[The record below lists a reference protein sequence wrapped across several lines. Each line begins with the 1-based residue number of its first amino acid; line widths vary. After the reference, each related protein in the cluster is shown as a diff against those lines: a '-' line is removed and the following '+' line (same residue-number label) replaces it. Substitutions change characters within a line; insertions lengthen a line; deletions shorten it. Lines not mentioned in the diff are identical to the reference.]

1 MMQPTFLQGVATPP
15 SQMPPKL
22 LEKRSSMVEFN
33 TAALPI
39 PSQVT
44 AVTPTDS
51 PRRWPSQL
59 PTHDWGYF
67 GEYEYLGPGTP
78 YTQKIEAGIQPR
90 NDLDA
95 IAQMHDSQYSW
106 TAQHTVPGTGLI
118 TSGIRGVADY
128 GAGAAMVNAS
138 INPWSDLTM
147 KDRVLAFGAGQGL
160 MFQGILRLSPP
171 TMLGAWMLDKILY

>member
-15 SQMPPKL
+15 TQMPPKML
-22 LEKRSSMVEFN
+22 KDTSTAVEFN
-33 TAALPI
+33 TAGI
-39 PSQVT
+39 PVPPDLDTS
-44 AVTPTDS
+44 S
-51 PRRWPSQL
+51 PSQL
-59 PTHDWGYF
+59 PTHDWGIF

-106 TAQHTVPGTGLI
+106 TAQHTLPGGAMV

-128 GAGAAMVNAS
+128 GAGAAMMTAA

-147 KDRVLAFGAGQGL
+147 KDRALAFVAGDVL
-160 MFQGILRLSPP
+160 MIQGILRLSPP
-171 TMLGAWMLDKILY
+171 TMLGMAVLDILLY